1 MEYKVRFVNYPE
13 HYRRIWNEV
22 MDAVSECLSRGD
34 LIARQQ
40 LEDFEAALARF
51 VGTKYAVGLNSG
63 TDALLLSLKAAG
75 IGKGDEVV
83 TVSHT
88 FVATI
93 MSIVFNGATPRLVDI
108 GTDMEMDVTALEK
121 AIKRKTKAIIPVHL
135 NGRMVDMR
143 VVSRIAEENDLMVV
157 EDAAQALGA
166 KIGGIGSGASGL
178 TGCFS
183 FYPAKMLGCA
193 GDGGAV
199 VTNDERIAK
208 TIRLLRDHGF
218 KRDTNELLMYG
229 YNSRLD
235 NIQAAILN
243 VKMKYLPEWIDRRR
257 NIATMYDRA
266 LKGTGD
272 LKLPPA
278 PNLGDYFDVFQNYV
292 IRTEKRDE
300 LYEHLKRKGVETL
313 ISWPKPTH
321 LHPALGLTDFKLPM
335 TEKTSKTVL
344 SLPMY
349 PELKDEEVRYVIDA
363 IKEFYE

>member
-22 MDAVSECLSRGD
+22 IDAMSECLSKGD
-34 LIARQQ
+34 LIARRQ
-40 LEDFEAALARF
+40 LEEFEANLARF

-75 IGKGDEVV
+75 IGKGHEVI

-93 MSIVFNGATPRLVDI
+93 TSIVFNGATPKLIDV
-108 GTDMEMDVTALEK
+108 GADMEMDVSKIEK
-121 AIKRKTKAIIPVHL
+121 AMTKKTRAIIPVHL
-135 NGRMVDMR
+135 NGRMTDMR
-143 VVSRIAEENDLMVV
+143 IVNTIAQENGLIVV

-166 KIGGIGSGASGL
+166 KLGNLNSGASGL

-193 GDGGAV
+193 GDGGAI
-199 VTNDERIAK
+199 VTDDEEIARK
-208 TIRLLRDHGF
+208 VKLLRDHGF

-243 VKMKYLPEWIDRRR
+243 VKMKYLSDWIERRR
-257 NIATMYDRA
+257 NIATIYDRG
-266 LKGTGD
+266 LKGVGD
-272 LKLPPA
+272 LLLPPG
-278 PNLGDYFDVFQNYV
+278 PTLGEYYDVFQNYV

-300 LYEHLKRKGVETL
+300 LFEHLKRNGVETL
-313 ISWPKPTH
+313 ISWPRPTH
-321 LHPALGLTDFKLPM
+321 LHPALGLTKFKLPM
-335 TEKTSKTVL
+335 TEKISKTVL

-349 PELKDEEVRYVIDA
+349 PELKDEDVRYVIDTV
-363 IKEFYE
+363 KEFYR